1 MMNLGRYTSKMIQ
14 VSRRTA
20 AEGREMLNVK
30 KKKKK
35 KKKKRAKKGKK
46 KKKKKK
52 KKKQKKNEQ
61 CIEKAL

>member
-1 MMNLGRYTSKMIQ
+1 MIQ

-35 KKKKRAKKGKK
+35 
-46 KKKKKK
+46 
-52 KKKQKKNEQ
+52 QKKNEQ